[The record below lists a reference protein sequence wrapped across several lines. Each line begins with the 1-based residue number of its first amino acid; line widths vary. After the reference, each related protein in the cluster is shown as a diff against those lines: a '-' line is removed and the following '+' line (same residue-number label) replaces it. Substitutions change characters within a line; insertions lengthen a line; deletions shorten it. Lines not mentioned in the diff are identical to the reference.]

1 MNNNLKIERGVMRM
15 RKDDASL
22 RKLILIG
29 LFLFVL
35 IFPLQGCSSKK
46 QTTPIVDNNIPQTI
60 NPVVSATGVV
70 LPAKRSTLS
79 VSMPGIISE
88 IFVERGDKVQEG
100 QVLVRLKGKEE
111 IQAAIT
117 QAKME
122 LISAEQ
128 ALNKLYEDHDIA
140 LAAGLEAYVRANNAV
155 KEAQY
160 QLDNFTIPVNQQNMT
175 AIEAVKVM
183 KERLDKATK
192 DFQPYRNESEL
203 NETRKDLKEKLDEAQ
218 ADYNAAV
225 KRLTYEF
232 TLEEAK
238 AQLAKAERDY
248 QKLIKGPDPDQVAL
262 AQARLDNAKAA
273 VAAAEEKL
281 ADLEV
286 TALFSGVVSEVYV
299 HEGEWVAPG
308 QPVIILADL
317 AHLRVETTDLN
328 EIDVARV
335 KVGDSVKITF
345 DALPDVAVNGKVTLI
360 SPKSSEG
367 SGVNYTVVVEMD
379 EIPPALRWGMT
390 AFVDIQVEK

>member
-1 MNNNLKIERGVMRM
+1 MKRLY
-15 RKDDASL
+15 RKFFKWITIAILLITLALSLQACSGGEAGSPTAASPA
-22 RKLILIG
+22 
-29 LFLFVL
+29 V
-35 IFPLQGCSSKK
+35 
-46 QTTPIVDNNIPQTI
+46 QTYNPI
-60 NPVVSATGVV
+60 VSATGVV

-79 VSMPGIISE
+79 VSMPGIISD
-88 IFVERGDKVQEG
+88 IFVEKGDKVQEG
-100 QVLVRLKGKEE
+100 QVLVRLKGKGE

-122 LISAEQ
+122 LISADQ
-128 ALNKLYEDHDIA
+128 ALNKLNEDHDVA
-140 LAAGLEAYVRANNAV
+140 LAASMEAYARANNAV

-262 AQARLDNAKAA
+262 AQARLENAKAA
-273 VAAAEEKL
+273 LAAAEEKL

-286 TALFSGVVSEVYV
+286 TALFSGVISEVYV
-299 HEGEWVAPG
+299 HAGEWVAPG
-308 QPVIILADL
+308 QPLVILADL

-345 DALPDVAVNGKVTLI
+345 DALPDVTVNGKVTLI

-367 SGVNYTVVVEMD
+367 SGVNYTVVIEMD
-379 EIPPALRWGMT
+379 EIPTALRWGMT

>member
-1 MNNNLKIERGVMRM
+1 MINNWELGLKKYLLV
-15 RKDDASL
+15 SL
-22 RKLILIG
+22 MIG
-29 LFLFVL
+29 LIVILTA
-35 IFPLQGCSSKK
+35 CSTGSEKTP
-46 QTTPIVDNNIPQTI
+46 TTESTASQSNSSI
-60 NPVVSATGVV
+60 VSATGVV

-79 VSMPGIISE
+79 VSMPGIIAE
-88 IFVERGDKVQEG
+88 ILVERGDEVKEN

-111 IQAAIT
+111 LQAALT
-117 QAKME
+117 QAKIE

-128 ALNKLYEDHDIA
+128 ALNKLYEDHDVA
-140 LAAGLEAYVRANNAV
+140 LAASLDAYVRANNAV

-160 QLDNFTIPVNQQNMT
+160 QLDNFTVPVNQQNMT
-175 AIEAVKVM
+175 AVEAVKVM
-183 KERLDKATK
+183 KERLDQATK
-192 DFQPYRNESEL
+192 NFQPYRNESEL

-238 AQLAKAERDY
+238 SQLAKAERDY
-248 QKLIKGPDPDQVAL
+248 QKLLQGPDPDQVAL
-262 AQARLDNAKAA
+262 AQARLDNAKAT
-273 VAAAEEKL
+273 VAAAEEKITE
-281 ADLEV
+281 LEV
-286 TALFSGVVSEVYV
+286 KALFSGVISEVYV

-335 KVGDSVKITF
+335 KVGDAVRITF

-360 SPKSSEG
+360 SPKASEG
-367 SGVNYTVVVEMD
+367 SGVNYTVVIEMD
-379 EIPPALRWGMT
+379 EIPPQLRWGMT